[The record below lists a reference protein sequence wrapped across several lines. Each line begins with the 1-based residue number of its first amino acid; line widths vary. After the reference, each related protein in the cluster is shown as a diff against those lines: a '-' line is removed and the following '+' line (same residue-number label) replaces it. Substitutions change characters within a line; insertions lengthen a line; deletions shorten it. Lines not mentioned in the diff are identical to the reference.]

1 MSLQEISLQQAA
13 AMRKIYAVQEAKI
26 KAKLLKAIEKGNDT
40 AYLKKLLASI
50 QDDIKL
56 LDAYYK
62 NFSQLRLGLIYK
74 EQAKEVDLKVRA
86 FDNHFEINSTLNAN
100 RIGQNSIKILAENTY
115 MSLNSVSTI
124 IGRRSEDLIREIGL
138 KQAQGIVFGSETWQQ
153 VAKSMTEE
161 LKANNFFSINYKLK
175 NGKIRQVPARVY
187 SEMVAR
193 TTSAEAFRQGTHD
206 RISDWGY
213 DLVDVVGTSSYP
225 NSPCIPF
232 EGTTLSLSG
241 KTYGYVSY
249 DEAVA
254 AGFNH
259 PNCVHSTVFSN
270 KNIELIE

>member
-26 KAKLLKAIEKGNDT
+26 KAKLKIAIEKGNDT
-40 AYLKKLLASI
+40 KYLNKLLASI

-74 EQAKEVDLKVRA
+74 EQAKEVDLEVKA

>member
-40 AYLKKLLASI
+40 KYLNKLLASI

-74 EQAKEVDLKVRA
+74 EQAKEVDLKVKA